1 MIENLR
7 YAVRQLFRAP
17 TFTIVTILTLAL
29 GVGANTAIFSVIQAV
44 LLHPSGVQDP
54 ERVASFHAKYTQ
66 LNLPSIG
73 VSAPDFADAQSMHG
87 LVDTAAMVQAASFNA
102 TFDGRTQHLRAG
114 RVTWQWFQVF
124 GAEPILGRTF
134 LSEEDQSGADRVIVL
149 SYAAWQRMFGGQHDV
164 IDKTLLLDDKSYRV
178 IGVMRSDFA
187 WPKGVELWTP
197 LGLAPTAFAA
207 NNRFNESYNSVVRL
221 KQGVTVAQFNAGIE
235 QKRLEE
241 IRREGTSGF
250 NFGQTSG
257 WGMFA
262 QPWTED
268 AAGDLRKPLFA
279 LFAVV
284 AMILLIACTN
294 ISGLMLARSST
305 RMKELAIRTAL
316 GASLRQLAMQF
327 VVETALL
334 AGTATV
340 IGVVAGPLLGKLL
353 LFAIPHDL
361 ARGFA
366 VHTDLRVVMAAAGFG
381 LLAAF
386 LAGLAPVV
394 QLARRYKSL
403 RLSEYSKSATAGAG
417 RQRFRNVLVCTEI
430 ALAVLLVAGSG
441 LFLASLRQLQRVD
454 PGFRSDSVL
463 TGKVTL
469 NATNYHDQNLK
480 QANFVRDVTERLSA
494 QPGVVA
500 AAAVYPL
507 PFASQMFPSGS
518 FGIEE
523 RPPASPDDPG
533 PHGDRRWATPGFLAA
548 MQIPLLQGRWFGEE
562 DRIGSPA
569 VAVIDDMLARAY
581 WPGRSAIG
589 QHVRFG
595 GPKSPWVEIVG
606 VIGHVRRDSLEV
618 EENKGV
624 IYRPMAQ
631 QPVDEAVFVVRTK
644 MNPDAMRTPLTEAVR
659 AVDSTEA
666 VYEVET
672 LGHFVGDSLA
682 ARHLLVWLLTMFGGL
697 ALLLAAIGIY
707 GLLSFTASQRTTEIG
722 IRMALGA
729 QRWQVVSLMLR
740 ESLVLIGAGILVGLL
755 LTFVAQRILI
765 HSFAAM
771 DSGLSLSLVL
781 LRLVCWWRRRLLR
794 LFRLGGRLVLI
805 RWWRCGMSEGRGGEP
820 DPGSGIS
827 RGFAAALIGRAFIP

>member
-1 MIENLR
+1 MLENLR
-7 YAVRQLFRAP
+7 YAVRQLFRAL

-54 ERVASFHAKYTQ
+54 ERVTSFHAKYTQ

-73 VSAPDFADAQSMHG
+73 VSAPDFQDAQSMTG
-87 LVDTAAMVQAASFNA
+87 MVDKAAMVQTASFNA
-102 TFDGRTQHLRAG
+102 TFDGRTQHLRAAK
-114 RVTWQWFQVF
+114 VSQQWFQVF
-124 GAEPILGRTF
+124 GAEPILGRTI
-134 LSEEDQSGADRVIVL
+134 LPEEDQSGAERVIVL
-149 SYAAWQRMFGGQHDV
+149 SYSAWQRMFGGQHDV
-164 IDKTLLLDDKSYRV
+164 IDKKVLLDDQSYRV

-197 LGLAPTAFAA
+197 LELAPTEFVA
-207 NNRFNESYNSVVRL
+207 NNRFNESYNSVVKL
-221 KQGVTVAQFNAGIE
+221 KAGVSVAQFNAAME

-250 NFGQTSG
+250 NFGQSSG

-268 AAGDLRKPLFA
+268 AAGDLRKPLIA

-294 ISGLMLARSST
+294 ISGLMLARAST
-305 RMKELAIRTAL
+305 RMKEMAIRSAL

-334 AGTATV
+334 AGVATL
-340 IGVVAGPLLGKLL
+340 IGVLAGPLLGRLL
-353 LFAIPHDL
+353 LLAIPHDL

-366 VHTDLRVVMAAAGFG
+366 VHTDLRVVAVAAGFG

-386 LAGLAPVV
+386 LAGVAPVV
-394 QLARRYKSL
+394 QLARTHKSL
-403 RLSEYSKSATAGAG
+403 RLAEYSKSTTAGAG

-430 ALAVLLVAGSG
+430 ALAFLLVAGSV
-441 LFLASLRQLQRVD
+441 LFLASLRQLQMVD
-454 PGFRSDSVL
+454 PGFKSDAVL

-469 NATNYHDQNLK
+469 DATNYKNQDLK
-480 QANFVRDVTERLSA
+480 QANFIHDVNERLSA

-500 AAAVYPL
+500 AGAVFPM
-507 PFASQMFPSGS
+507 PFASGMYPSGS
-518 FGIEE
+518 FGIKE

-533 PHGDRRWATPGFLAA
+533 PHGDHAWATPGYLATI
-548 MQIPLLQGRWFGEE
+548 QIPLLQGRWFGEE
-562 DRIGSPA
+562 DRSGGPE
-569 VAVIDDMLARAY
+569 VAVIDDTLAKAY
-581 WPGRSAIG
+581 WPGLSPVG
-589 QHVRFG
+589 QHLRFG
-595 GPKSPWVEIVG
+595 GPSSPWVEIVG
-606 VIGHVRRDSLEV
+606 VVGHVRKDSLEV
-618 EENKGV
+618 EENKGLV
-624 IYRPMAQ
+624 YRPMAQ
-631 QPVDEAVFVVRTK
+631 QPVGEAVFVVRTRID
-644 MNPDAMRTPLTEAVR
+644 PAAMRTPLVEAVR

-666 VYEVET
+666 VYDVAT
-672 LGHFVGDSLA
+672 LNSFVGDSLA

-740 ESLVLIGAGILVGLL
+740 DSMMMIGAGIVAGLV
-755 LTFVAQRILI
+755 LTFVAQRVLA
-765 HSFAAM
+765 HAFAAV
-771 DSGLSLSLVL
+771 GTGLWLSLL
-781 LRLVCWWRRRLLR
+781 
-794 LFRLGGRLVLI
+794 
-805 RWWRCGMSEGRGGEP
+805 
-820 DPGSGIS
+820 
-827 RGFAAALIGRAFIP
+827 FAAVSLMVAAAVASIVPARRSASVDPVIALRNE

>member
-1 MIENLR
+1 MDDLR
-7 YAVRQLFRAP
+7 YAMRQLFRAP
-17 TFTIVTILTLAL
+17 TFTVVTILTLAL

-54 ERVASFHAKYTQ
+54 ERVASFHGKYTQ

-73 VSAPDFADAQSMHG
+73 VSAPDFQDAQSMTG
-87 LVDTAAMVQAASFNA
+87 MVDKAAMVQAASFNA

-114 RVTWQWFQVF
+114 EVTWKWFQVF

-134 LSEEDQSGADRVIVL
+134 LPEEDQKGAERVIVL

-164 IDKTLLLDDKSYRV
+164 IDKKVLLDDQSYRV

-197 LGLAPTAFAA
+197 LGLAPAEYAA
-207 NNRFNESYNSVVRL
+207 NNRFNESYNSVLRL
-221 KQGVTVAQFNAGIE
+221 KPGVAVSQLNAAME

-250 NFGQTSG
+250 SFGQSSG

-284 AMILLIACTN
+284 VMVLLIACTN
-294 ISGLMLARSST
+294 ISGLMLARASA
-305 RMKELAIRTAL
+305 RMKEMAIRSAL

-334 AGTATV
+334 AGVATV
-340 IGVVAGPLLGKLL
+340 IGVLAGPLLGRLL
-353 LFAIPHDL
+353 LLAIPHDL

-366 VHTDLRVVMAAAGFG
+366 VHTDVRLVTVAAGFG

-386 LAGLAPVV
+386 LAGVAPVV
-394 QLARRYKSL
+394 QLARTHKSL
-403 RLSEYSKSATAGAG
+403 KLTEYSKSSTAGASK
-417 RQRFRNVLVCTEI
+417 QRFRNVLVATEV
-430 ALAVLLVAGSG
+430 ALAFLLVAGSG
-441 LFLASLRQLQRVD
+441 LFLASLRQLQSVD
-454 PGFRSDSVL
+454 PGFKSDSVM

-469 NATNYHDQNLK
+469 DATNYKGQELK
-480 QANFVRDVTERLSA
+480 QVNFIHDVTERLSA

-500 AAAVYPL
+500 AAAVFPA
-507 PFASQMFPSGS
+507 PFASAMHPSSS
-518 FGIEE
+518 FRIVEKPTG
-523 RPPASPDDPG
+523 PNDPG
-533 PHGDRRWATPGFLAA
+533 PHGDKGWATPGYLAA
-548 MQIPLLQGRWFGEE
+548 MQIPLLQGRWFSEE
-562 DRIGSPA
+562 DRKDSPQ
-569 VAVIDDMLARAY
+569 VAVIDDMLAKAY
-581 WPGRSAIG
+581 WPGRSA
-589 QHVRFG
+589 VG
-595 GPKSPWVEIVG
+595 GHLLLGGKDSPPVEIVG
-606 VIGHVRRDSLEV
+606 VIGHVRKDSLEV

-631 QPVDEAVFVVRTK
+631 QPVGEAVFVVRTK
-644 MNPDAMRTPLTEAVR
+644 MDPDVMRTPLVESVR
-659 AVDSTEA
+659 AVDSQEA
-666 VYEVET
+666 VYDVAP
-672 LGHFVGDSLA
+672 LGSFVTDSLA

-740 ESLVLIGAGILVGLL
+740 ESMMMIGAGILAGLV
-755 LTFVAQRILI
+755 LTFAAQRILI

-771 DSGLSLSLVL
+771 DSGLSLSLVVAAFSL
-781 LRLVCWWRRRLLR
+781 ML
-794 LFRLGGRLVLI
+794 
-805 RWWRCGMSEGRGGEP
+805 
-820 DPGSGIS
+820 
-827 RGFAAALIGRAFIP
+827 AAAVASIVPARRSASVNPVVALRNE

>member
-1 MIENLR
+1 MDDLR

-44 LLHPSGVQDP
+44 LLHPSGVQQP

-66 LNLPSIG
+66 LNLPMIG
-73 VSAPDFADAQSMHG
+73 VSAPDFGDARSMTG
-87 LVDTAAMVQAASFNA
+87 IVDKAAMVQAASFNA
-102 TFDGRTQHLRAG
+102 TFDGRTQHLRAAE
-114 RVTWQWFQVF
+114 VSQQWFQVF

-134 LSEEDQSGADRVIVL
+134 LPEEDQKGAERVIVL
-149 SYAAWQRMFGGQHDV
+149 SYAAWQRIFGGQHDV
-164 IDKTLLLDDKSYRV
+164 IDKKVLLDDQSYRV
-178 IGVMRSDFA
+178 VGVMRSDFG
-187 WPKGVELWTP
+187 WPKGAELWTP
-197 LGLAPTAFAA
+197 MGLAPAEFAA
-207 NNRFNESYNSVVRL
+207 ENRFNESYGSVVRL
-221 KQGVTVAQFNAGIE
+221 KEGVSVAQLNAALE
-235 QKRLEE
+235 QKRMEE
-241 IRREGTSGF
+241 IRREGTSGV
-250 NFGQTSG
+250 NFGQGSSSLSSFAQSSG

-294 ISGLMLARSST
+294 ISGLMLARAST
-305 RMKELAIRTAL
+305 RMKEMAIRSAL

-334 AGTATV
+334 AGVATA
-340 IGVVAGPLLGKLL
+340 IGVLAGPLLGRLL
-353 LFAIPHDL
+353 LLAIPHDL
-361 ARGFA
+361 AAGFA
-366 VHTDLRVVMAAAGFG
+366 VHTDLRVVAVAAGFG

-386 LAGLAPVV
+386 LAGVAPVV
-394 QLARRYKSL
+394 QLARRHKSL
-403 RLSEYSKSATAGAG
+403 KLAEYSKGATAGAG
-417 RQRFRNVLVCTEI
+417 RQRFRNVLVSTEI
-430 ALAVLLVAGSG
+430 ALAFLLVAGSG
-441 LFLASLRQLQRVD
+441 LFLASLKQLQTID
-454 PGFRSDSVL
+454 PGFKSDSVL

-469 NATNYHDQNLK
+469 DATNYKNQDLK
-480 QANFVRDVTERLSA
+480 QANFVRDVTDRLGT

-500 AAAVYPL
+500 AGAVFPM
-507 PFASQMFPSGS
+507 PFATAMYPSGS
-518 FGIEE
+518 FGIPE
-523 RPPASPDDPG
+523 RPTGPNEPG
-533 PHGDRRWATPGFLAA
+533 PHADRSWATPGYLAA
-548 MQIPLLQGRWFGEE
+548 MQIPLKKGRWFSEE
-562 DRIGSPA
+562 DRIGNPP
-569 VAVIDDMLARAY
+569 VAVIDDMLAKMY
-581 WPGRSAIG
+581 WPGKSPIG
-589 QHVRFG
+589 QHVRYG
-595 GPKSPWVEIVG
+595 SKSPPIEIVG

-644 MNPDAMRTPLTEAVR
+644 MSPDAMRTPMVEAVR
-659 AVDSTEA
+659 AVDSSEA

-672 LGHFVGDSLA
+672 LRGFVTDSLA
-682 ARHLLVWLLTMFGGL
+682 ARQLLVWLLTMFGGL

-740 ESLVLIGAGILVGLL
+740 ESMVLIGVGIGAGLV

-771 DSGLSLSLVL
+771 DSGLSVSLVFAALSLL
-781 LRLVCWWRRRLLR
+781 L
-794 LFRLGGRLVLI
+794 
-805 RWWRCGMSEGRGGEP
+805 
-820 DPGSGIS
+820 
-827 RGFAAALIGRAFIP
+827 AAAVASIVPARRSASVDPVIALRSE

>member
-1 MIENLR
+1 VLENLR
-7 YAVRQLFRAP
+7 YAMRQLFRAP

-73 VSAPDFADAQSMHG
+73 VSAPDFQDAQSMHG

-134 LSEEDQSGADRVIVL
+134 LPEEDQKGAERVIVL
-149 SYAAWQRMFGGQHDV
+149 SYAAWQRMFGGQHDAV
-164 IDKTLLLDDKSYRV
+164 DKKVLLDDQSYRV

-197 LGLAPTAFAA
+197 LGLEPTAFAA
-207 NNRFNESYNSVVRL
+207 NNRFNESYGSVVRL
-221 KQGVTVAQFNAGIE
+221 KPGVTVAQFNAAIE

-250 NFGQTSG
+250 TFGQTSG

-340 IGVVAGPLLGKLL
+340 IGVVAGPFLGKLL
-353 LFAIPHDL
+353 LLAIPHDL
-361 ARGFA
+361 ATGFA

-403 RLSEYSKSATAGAG
+403 QLSEYSKGATAGASK
-417 RQRFRNVLVCTEI
+417 QRFRNVLVCTEI
-430 ALAVLLVAGSG
+430 ALAFLLVAGSG
-441 LFLASLRQLQRVD
+441 LFLASLRQLQTVD
-454 PGFRSDSVL
+454 PGFKSESVL

-469 NATNYHDQNLK
+469 DATNYRDQDLK
-480 QANFVRDVTERLSA
+480 QANFVRDVTGRLSV
-494 QPGVVA
+494 QPGVIA
-500 AAAVYPL
+500 AGAVFPA
-507 PFASQMFPSGS
+507 PFASQVYPSGS
-518 FGIEE
+518 FGIQE
-523 RPPASPDDPG
+523 RPPAGPDDPG
-533 PHGDRRWATPGFLAA
+533 PHGDRAWATPGYLAA
-548 MQIPLLQGRWFGEE
+548 MQIPLRQGRWFSEE
-562 DRIGSPA
+562 DRIGNPP
-569 VAVIDDMLARAY
+569 VAVIDDMLAKMY
-581 WPGRSAIG
+581 WPGMSPIG
-589 QHVRFG
+589 QHIQSGRKT
-595 GPKSPWVEIVG
+595 PPIEIVG

-624 IYRPMAQ
+624 IYRPMTQ

-644 MNPDAMRTPLTEAVR
+644 MNPDAMRTPLAEAVR
-659 AVDSTEA
+659 AVDSSEA
-666 VYEVET
+666 VYDVAT
-672 LGHFVGDSLA
+672 LGSFVGDSLA

-740 ESLVLIGAGILVGLL
+740 ESMVLIGTGILAGLL

-771 DSGLSLSLVL
+771 DSGLSLSLVVAAFSL
-781 LRLVCWWRRRLLR
+781 LV
-794 LFRLGGRLVLI
+794 
-805 RWWRCGMSEGRGGEP
+805 
-820 DPGSGIS
+820 
-827 RGFAAALIGRAFIP
+827 AAAIASIVPARRSASVDPVVALRNE

>member
-1 MIENLR
+1 
-7 YAVRQLFRAP
+7 
-17 TFTIVTILTLAL
+17 
-29 GVGANTAIFSVIQAV
+29 
-44 LLHPSGVQDP
+44 
-54 ERVASFHAKYTQ
+54 
-66 LNLPSIG
+66 
-73 VSAPDFADAQSMHG
+73 
-87 LVDTAAMVQAASFNA
+87 
-102 TFDGRTQHLRAG
+102 
-114 RVTWQWFQVF
+114 VF

-134 LSEEDQSGADRVIVL
+134 VQEEDQSGADRVIVL

-207 NNRFNESYNSVVRL
+207 NNRFNESYGSGVRL
-221 KQGVTVAQFNAGIE
+221 KPGVTVAQFNAGIE

-241 IRREGTSGF
+241 IRREGSGS
-250 NFGQTSG
+250 FGQSSG

-284 AMILLIACTN
+284 VMILLIACTN

-353 LFAIPHDL
+353 LLAIPHDL

-366 VHTDLRVVMAAAGFG
+366 VHADLRVAAAAAGFG

-403 RLSEYSKSATAGAG
+403 QLSEYSKGATAGAG

-430 ALAVLLVAGSG
+430 ALAFLLVAGSG
-441 LFLASLRQLQRVD
+441 LFLASLKQLQTVD

-469 NATNYHDQNLK
+469 NATNYRDQDLK
-480 QANFVRDVTERLSA
+480 QANFIHGVTERLGA

-500 AAAVYPL
+500 AAAVFPA
-507 PFASQMFPSGS
+507 PFASQMHPSGS
-518 FGIEE
+518 FGIQE
-523 RPPASPDDPG
+523 RPPAGPDDPG
-533 PHGDRRWATPGFLAA
+533 PHADKGWATPGYLAA

-562 DRIGSPA
+562 DRIGAPP
-569 VAVIDDMLARAY
+569 VAVIDDMLAKAY
-581 WPGRSAIG
+581 WPGRNAIG
-589 QHVRFG
+589 QHIRTG
-595 GPKSPWVEIVG
+595 RNQPPIEIVG

-644 MNPDAMRTPLTEAVR
+644 MNPDAMRGPLTEAVR

-666 VYEVET
+666 VYEVAT
-672 LGHFVGDSLA
+672 LSSFVGDSLA

-740 ESLVLIGAGILVGLL
+740 ESMVLIGAGILAGLV

-771 DSGLSLSLVL
+771 DSGLSVSLVVAAFSL
-781 LRLVCWWRRRLLR
+781 LV
-794 LFRLGGRLVLI
+794 
-805 RWWRCGMSEGRGGEP
+805 
-820 DPGSGIS
+820 
-827 RGFAAALIGRAFIP
+827 AAAVASVVPARRSASVDPVIALRNE

>member
-1 MIENLR
+1 MLENLR

-54 ERVASFHAKYTQ
+54 ERVASFHGKYTQ

-73 VSAPDFADAQSMHG
+73 VSAPDFADAQSMHS
-87 LVDTAAMVQAASFNA
+87 LVDAAALVQQVSFNA
-102 TFDGRTQHLRAG
+102 TFDARTQHLRAAKASQ
-114 RVTWQWFQVF
+114 QWFQVF

-134 LSEEDQSGADRVIVL
+134 LPEEDQSGAERVIVL

-164 IDKTLLLDDKSYRV
+164 IDKKLLLDDQSYRV

-187 WPKGVELWTP
+187 WPKGTELWTP

-221 KQGVTVAQFNAGIE
+221 KPGVTVAQFNAGIE

-241 IRREGTSGF
+241 IRREGTGGSG
-250 NFGQTSG
+250 NFAQSSG
-257 WGMFA
+257 WAMFA
-262 QPWTED
+262 QPWAED

-284 AMILLIACTN
+284 VMVLLIACTN
-294 ISGLMLARSST
+294 ISGLMLARASA
-305 RMKELAIRTAL
+305 RMKEMAIRSAL

-340 IGVVAGPLLGKLL
+340 VGVLAGPLLGKLL
-353 LFAIPHDL
+353 LLAIPHDL

-366 VHTDLRVVMAAAGFG
+366 VHTDLRVVAVAAGFG

-394 QLARRYKSL
+394 QLARTHKSL
-403 RLSEYSKSATAGAG
+403 KLAEYSKSSTAGASK
-417 RQRFRNVLVCTEI
+417 QRFRNVLVCTEI
-430 ALAVLLVAGSG
+430 ALAFLLVAGSG
-441 LFLASLRQLQRVD
+441 LFLASLRQLQMVD
-454 PGFRSDSVL
+454 PGFKSDSVL

-469 NATNYHDQNLK
+469 DATNYKGQDLK
-480 QANFVRDVTERLSA
+480 QANFIHDVTARLSE
-494 QPGVVA
+494 QPGVA
-500 AAAVYPL
+500 SAAAVFPA
-507 PFASQMFPSGS
+507 PFASAMHPSGS
-518 FGIEE
+518 FRIAEKPSG
-523 RPPASPDDPG
+523 PNDPG
-533 PHGDRRWATPGFLAA
+533 PHGDKGWATPGYLAA
-548 MQIPLLQGRWFGEE
+548 MEIPLLQGRWFSEE
-562 DRIGSPA
+562 DRKDSPQ
-569 VAVIDDMLARAY
+569 VAVIDDMLAKAY
-581 WPGRSAIG
+581 WPGRSPVGGHLLLGG
-589 QHVRFG
+589 QD
-595 GPKSPWVEIVG
+595 SPPVEIVG
-606 VIGHVRRDSLEV
+606 VIGHVRKDSLEV

-631 QPVDEAVFVVRTK
+631 QPVGEAVFVVRTK
-644 MNPDAMRTPLTEAVR
+644 MDPDAMRAPLVEAVR
-659 AVDSTEA
+659 AVDSQEA
-666 VYEVET
+666 VYDLET
-672 LGHFVGDSLA
+672 LESFVTDSLA
-682 ARHLLVWLLTMFGGL
+682 ARQLLVWLLTMFGGL

-740 ESLVLIGAGILVGLL
+740 DSLMLIGAGIAAGLV
-755 LTFVAQRILI
+755 LTFVAQRILV
-765 HSFAAM
+765 HAFAAM
-771 DSGLSLSLVL
+771 NTGLWLSL
-781 LRLVCWWRRRLLR
+781 
-794 LFRLGGRLVLI
+794 
-805 RWWRCGMSEGRGGEP
+805 
-820 DPGSGIS
+820 
-827 RGFAAALIGRAFIP
+827 FAAAICLLLAAAIASIVPARRSASVDPVIALRNE

>member
-1 MIENLR
+1 VIENLR

-54 ERVASFHAKYTQ
+54 ERVASFHGKYTQ

-73 VSAPDFADAQSMHG
+73 VSAPDFQDAQSMHG

-134 LSEEDQSGADRVIVL
+134 LSEENQSGAERVIVL

-164 IDKTLLLDDKSYRV
+164 IDKKLLLDDQSYRV

-221 KQGVTVAQFNAGIE
+221 KQGVTVAQFNAAIE

-241 IRREGTSGF
+241 IRREGSGS
-250 NFGQTSG
+250 FGQSSG

-284 AMILLIACTN
+284 AMILLIVCTN

-353 LFAIPHDL
+353 LLAIPHDL

-403 RLSEYSKSATAGAG
+403 QLSEYSKGATAGAG

-430 ALAVLLVAGSG
+430 ALAFLLVAGSG
-441 LFLASLRQLQRVD
+441 LFLASLRQLQTVD
-454 PGFRSDSVL
+454 PGFKSDSVL

-469 NATNYHDQNLK
+469 NATNYRDQNLK
-480 QANFVRDVTERLSA
+480 QANFIHDVTERLSA

-523 RPPASPDDPG
+523 APPAGPDDPG
-533 PHGDRRWATPGFLAA
+533 PHGDKRWATPGYLAA

-562 DRIGSPA
+562 DRIGSPP
-569 VAVIDDMLARAY
+569 VAVIDDMLAKAY

-589 QHVRFG
+589 QHVRSG
-595 GPKSPWVEIVG
+595 SKSPWIEIVG

-624 IYRPMAQ
+624 IYRPMVQ

-644 MNPDAMRTPLTEAVR
+644 MNPDAMRTPMVEAVR
-659 AVDSTEA
+659 SVDSTEA
-666 VYEVET
+666 VYDVGT
-672 LGHFVGDSLA
+672 LGNFVGDSLA
-682 ARHLLVWLLTMFGGL
+682 ARHLLVSLLTMFGGL

-722 IRMALGA
+722 IRMAMGA

-740 ESLVLIGAGILVGLL
+740 ESLVLIGAGILAGLV

-771 DSGLSLSLVL
+771 DSGLSLSLV
-781 LRLVCWWRRRLLR
+781 
-794 LFRLGGRLVLI
+794 
-805 RWWRCGMSEGRGGEP
+805 
-820 DPGSGIS
+820 
-827 RGFAAALIGRAFIP
+827 FAAFSLLVAAAVASIVPARRSASVDPVVALRNE

>member
-7 YAVRQLFRAP
+7 FAVRQLFRAP
-17 TFTIVTILTLAL
+17 TFTIVTVLTLAL
-29 GVGANTAIFSVIQAV
+29 GLGANTAIFSVIQAV

-54 ERVASFHAKYTQ
+54 ERVASFHGKYTQ

-114 RVTWQWFQVF
+114 RVTWPWFQVF

-134 LSEEDQSGADRVIVL
+134 LQEEDQSGAERVIVL

-164 IDKTLLLDDKSYRV
+164 IDKKLLLDDKSYRV

-221 KQGVTVAQFNAGIE
+221 KPGVTVAQFNAAIE

-241 IRREGTSGF
+241 IRREGSGS
-250 NFGQTSG
+250 FGQSSG

-340 IGVVAGPLLGKLL
+340 IGVVAGPLLGRLL
-353 LFAIPHDL
+353 LLAIPHDL

-366 VHTDLRVVMAAAGFG
+366 VHTDLRVVLAAAGFG

-403 RLSEYSKSATAGAG
+403 QLSEYSKSATAGAG

-430 ALAVLLVAGSG
+430 ALAFLLVAGSG
-441 LFLASLRQLQRVD
+441 LFLASLRQLQTVD

-469 NATNYHDQNLK
+469 NATNYHDQDLK

-533 PHGDRRWATPGFLAA
+533 PHGDKRWATPGYLAA

-562 DRIGSPA
+562 DRIGSPP
-569 VAVIDDMLARAY
+569 VAVIDDMLAKAY

-589 QHVRFG
+589 QHVRAG
-595 GPKSPWVEIVG
+595 SKSPWIEIVG

-644 MNPDAMRTPLTEAVR
+644 MNPEAMRAPLTEAVR

-666 VYEVET
+666 VYEVAT
-672 LGHFVGDSLA
+672 LGSFVGDSLA

-740 ESLVLIGAGILVGLL
+740 ESLVLIGAGILAGLL

-771 DSGLSLSLVL
+771 DSGLSVSLLFAAFSL
-781 LRLVCWWRRRLLR
+781 L
-794 LFRLGGRLVLI
+794 
-805 RWWRCGMSEGRGGEP
+805 
-820 DPGSGIS
+820 
-827 RGFAAALIGRAFIP
+827 FAAALASIVPARRSASVDPVVALRNE

>member
-1 MIENLR
+1 VLENLR

-54 ERVASFHAKYTQ
+54 ERVASFHGKYTQ

-73 VSAPDFADAQSMHG
+73 VSAPDFADAQSLKG
-87 LVDTAAMVQAASFNA
+87 LADAAALSQGVSYNA
-102 TFDGRTQHLRAG
+102 TFDGRTQHLRAAK
-114 RVTWQWFQVF
+114 VSQQWFQVF
-124 GAEPILGRTF
+124 GAEPIVGRTF
-134 LSEEDQSGADRVIVL
+134 VPEEDQSGAERTVVL

-164 IDKTLLLDDKSYRV
+164 VDKKILLDDQSYRV

-187 WPKGVELWTP
+187 WPKGVELWTS
-197 LGLAPTAFAA
+197 LGLAPTEFAA
-207 NNRFNESYNSVVRL
+207 NNRFNESYNSVVKL
-221 KQGVTVAQFNAGIE
+221 KPDVSVAQFNAALE

-250 NFGQTSG
+250 TFGQSSG

-268 AAGDLRKPLFA
+268 AAGDLRKPLLA

-294 ISGLMLARSST
+294 ISGLMLARAST
-305 RMKELAIRTAL
+305 RMREMAIRSAL

-334 AGTATV
+334 AGVATV
-340 IGVVAGPLLGKLL
+340 IGVVAGPLLGRLL
-353 LFAIPHDL
+353 LLAIPHDL

-366 VHTDLRVVMAAAGFG
+366 VHTDVRVVAAAAGFG

-386 LAGLAPVV
+386 LAGVAPVV
-394 QLARRYKSL
+394 QLARTHKSL
-403 RLSEYSKSATAGAG
+403 KLAEYSKSTTAGTSK
-417 RQRFRNVLVCTEI
+417 QRFRNVLVCTEV
-430 ALAVLLVAGSG
+430 AVAFLLVAGSG
-441 LFLASLRQLQRVD
+441 LFLASLKQLQTVD

-469 NATNYHDQNLK
+469 DATNYRKQDLK
-480 QANFVRDVTERLSA
+480 QANFVRDVTARLSE

-500 AAAVYPL
+500 AAAVFPA

-518 FGIEE
+518 FGIVE
-523 RPPASPDDPG
+523 RPSAKPDDPG
-533 PHGDRRWATPGFLAA
+533 PHGDRGWATPGYLAA
-548 MQIPLLQGRWFGEE
+548 MQIPLLAGRWFNEG
-562 DRIGSPA
+562 DRIGTPP
-569 VAVIDDMLARAY
+569 VAVIDDMLAKAY
-581 WPGRSAIG
+581 WPGMSPIG
-589 QHVRFG
+589 QHVRAG
-595 GPKSPWVEIVG
+595 SKTPPVEIVG

-644 MNPDAMRTPLTEAVR
+644 MNPEAMRTPLVEAVR
-659 AVDSTEA
+659 AVDSSEA

-672 LGHFVGDSLA
+672 LGGFVTDSLA

-707 GLLSFTASQRTTEIG
+707 GLLSFTASQRTTEVG

-740 ESLVLIGAGILVGLL
+740 ESMMMIGAGIVAGLV
-755 LTFVAQRILI
+755 LTFVAQRVLA

-771 DSGLSLSLVL
+771 GTGLWVSLV
-781 LRLVCWWRRRLLR
+781 
-794 LFRLGGRLVLI
+794 
-805 RWWRCGMSEGRGGEP
+805 
-820 DPGSGIS
+820 
-827 RGFAAALIGRAFIP
+827 FAAISLVAAAAVASIVPARRSASVDPVVALRNE